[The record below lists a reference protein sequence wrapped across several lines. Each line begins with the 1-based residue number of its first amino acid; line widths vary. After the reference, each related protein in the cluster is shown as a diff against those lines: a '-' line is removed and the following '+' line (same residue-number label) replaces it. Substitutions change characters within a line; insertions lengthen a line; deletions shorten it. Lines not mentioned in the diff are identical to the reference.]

1 MSDVY
6 SLYIGLNKYHSLEMI
21 QMNTSILE
29 YVEKMQA
36 TLLIDMV
43 TANELDLYDIAN
55 DMIAKSDDKDFEHIC
70 QAYEIVK
77 HHLVG

>member
-1 MSDVY
+1 
-6 SLYIGLNKYHSLEMI
+6 
-21 QMNTSILE
+21 MNTSVLD

-43 TANELDLYDIAN
+43 TANELDLYGIAS
-55 DMIAKSDDKDFEHIC
+55 DLIAKSDDKDSEHIW

>member
-1 MSDVY
+1 
-6 SLYIGLNKYHSLEMI
+6 
-21 QMNTSILE
+21 MNTSVLD

-43 TANELDLYDIAN
+43 TANELDLYGIAS
-55 DMIAKSDDKDFEHIC
+55 DLIAKSDDKESEHIW